1 MIGVV
6 KLLANKMRT
15 KRKKDDAGINSMNDA
30 IASNIYNFDKLTLMS
45 LDNDTKRQVNY
56 YLEVVVRWLGL

>member
-15 KRKKDDAGINSMNDA
+15 KRKKDDAAINSMNDA

>member
-1 MIGVV
+1 
-6 KLLANKMRT
+6 MRT
-15 KRKKDDAGINSMNDA
+15 KRKKDDAAINSMNDP

-45 LDNDTKRQVNY
+45 LDNDTKRHVDH